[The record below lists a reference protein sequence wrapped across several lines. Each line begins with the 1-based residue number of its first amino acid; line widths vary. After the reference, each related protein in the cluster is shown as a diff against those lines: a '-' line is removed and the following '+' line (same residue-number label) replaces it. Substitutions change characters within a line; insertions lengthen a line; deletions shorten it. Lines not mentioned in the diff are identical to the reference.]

1 MARIEVAFGKRP
13 DDAQILSWG
22 ALTMTYL
29 GENARAEEWAK
40 RSIAVSPDE
49 YIVRYNAAMVYAAVG
64 RPDTALE
71 YLEFVFLHVP
81 RARRWVLGWINHDS
95 PLDSLRDRP
104 DFRDFMKRLE
114 ADVAEHP

>member
-40 RSIAVSPDE
+40 RSIAVSPDD

-71 YLEFVFLHVP
+71 YTSNSFSCMS
-81 RARRWVLGWINHDS
+81 RGRGAGYS
-95 PLDSLRDRP
+95 GG
-104 DFRDFMKRLE
+104 
-114 ADVAEHP
+114 

>member
-1 MARIEVAFGKRP
+1 
-13 DDAQILSWG
+13 
-22 ALTMTYL
+22 MTYL

-40 RSIAVSPDE
+40 RSIAVGPDD
-49 YIVRYNAAMVYAAVG
+49 YIVRYNAATVYAAVG

-95 PLDSLRDRP
+95 QLDSLRDRP